1 MNDRTTEIEIKLA
14 HLEQALND
22 MSDVLYAQQSDLDRL
37 NRLNTA
43 LQQRLFSLEGDGD
56 GEEAKGKDE
65 KPPHY

>member
-22 MSDVLYAQQSDLDRL
+22 MSDVLYAQQSDLDKL
-37 NRLNTA
+37 NRLNDA
-43 LQQRLFSLEGDGD
+43 LQQRLFSLEGES
-56 GEEAKGKDE
+56 EEAKGKNE

>member
-22 MSDVLYAQQSDLDRL
+22 MSDVLYAQQSDLDKL
-37 NRLNTA
+37 NRLNDA
-43 LQQRLFSLEGDGD
+43 LQQRLFSLEGES
-56 GEEAKGKDE
+56 EETKDKNE

>member
-37 NRLNTA
+37 NLLNDA
-43 LQQRLFSLEGDGD
+43 LQQRLFSLEGES
-56 GEEAKGKDE
+56 EETKGKNE